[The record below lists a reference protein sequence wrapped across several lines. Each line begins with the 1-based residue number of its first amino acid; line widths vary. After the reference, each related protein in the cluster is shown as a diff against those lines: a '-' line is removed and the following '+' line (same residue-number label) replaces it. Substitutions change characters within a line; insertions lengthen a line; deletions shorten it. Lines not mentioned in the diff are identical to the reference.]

1 MKSNLTIEE
10 LIQGYNLGTLTP
22 EDLAVAEWKLA
33 NEPDFAQAVEADA
46 MVNEVIFGNAL
57 ADVRQQMSADLSKI
71 EQTRKTNI
79 KVGVAI
85 GVLLVGAL
93 VTTVLWNSE
102 EPPVQPPQE
111 IKPQIITPD
120 CAAVSTV
127 NDDDNSTPE
136 VENEPVEVTKPT
148 VTTQVPMQSVAEKT
162 PPAVAD
168 TAPGVV
174 NKPTVNPTTVPVVKA
189 VTPTEPLAEP
199 TEQQPTKAATA
210 ICDIHFEVKTT
221 ASCQDNEDGAI
232 QVLMS
237 SVTGAQEPLL
247 FTIKEL
253 GVKSVGGTFRQLA
266 AGEYTITL
274 QDQVGCTTK
283 KTTLIQEK
291 TCLPENVS
299 FNPNYGEV
307 AMLHPTN
314 QDNIHLQ
321 VFSRLGVLIFENNF
335 EPGQAI
341 TWNGQSKDGAIVST
355 GTYVCVLIN
364 EKGEK
369 SSIQASVLK

>member
-10 LIQGYNLGTLTP
+10 LIQGYNLGTLSP

-33 NEPDFAQAVEADA
+33 NEPDFAEAVEADA

-71 EQTRKTNI
+71 EQSRKTNI
-79 KVGVAI
+79 KVGVAV
-85 GVLLVGAL
+85 GVLMVGAL
-93 VTTVLWNSE
+93 LTTVLWNSG
-102 EPPVQPPQE
+102 EPPAQPPQE
-111 IKPQIITPD
+111 IKPPIITPD
-120 CAAVSTV
+120 RAAVSIA
-127 NDDDNSTPE
+127 NDDDNSTSE
-136 VENEPVEVTKPT
+136 VENEPVEVTKPSI
-148 VTTQVPMQSVAEKT
+148 TTQVPTPSVAEKT
-162 PPAVAD
+162 LLVVD
-168 TAPGVV
+168 SAPGVV
-174 NKPTVNPTTVPVVKA
+174 NKPTVEPTTVPVVKA
-189 VTPTEPLAEP
+189 VTPSEPIAKP
-199 TEQQPTKAATA
+199 TEQQPTKAVTA

-237 SVTGAQEPLL
+237 SVTGAKEPLL

-253 GVKSVGGTFRQLA
+253 GVKSVGGTFHQLA

-274 QDQVGCTTK
+274 QDQSGCTTK

-291 TCLPENVS
+291 TCLPESVS

-314 QDNIHLQ
+314 QNNIHLQ